1 MKIEI
6 TMTELLLIIDM
17 IKNGIEPEDN
27 EGTDFY
33 TEDEL
38 NNNKTMTDITK
49 CWGHGC
55 DLKESCY
62 RFTASEGMSQSYF
75 MNSPIKDGKCEYQ
88 WETLNTNEK

>member
-1 MKIEI
+1 MKIEL

-17 IKNGIEPEDN
+17 IKNGKDN

-33 TEDEL
+33 TEDEF
-38 NNNKTMTDITK
+38 NSKKTMTDITK

-62 RFTASEGMSQSYF
+62 RFTASEGMCQSYF

-88 WETLNTNEK
+88 WDTSAKER